1 MTETSNV
8 SSLCDKCHKPVLP
21 SNDATFLDA
30 IYYHEPAFV
39 LISYPRHLLP
49 TEDCEGSPSRAQYLP
64 GMPLDARE
72 GGYPLDTTR
81 IDEMREAYEKL
92 QKDYEHE

>member
-1 MTETSNV
+1 MY
-8 SSLCDKCHKPVLP
+8 SLCDKCHKPVLP

-30 IYYHEPAFV
+30 IYYREPAV
-39 LISYPRHLLP
+39 IVVSYARHLLP